1 MWLPPIK
8 STWLPALFAMSW
20 EACSP
25 GEGESLHRQH
35 YLGTYLYLQKSITTP
50 LLWEMQLIMKV
61 AKNMIL
67 NQFNKIIQVDFKSFL
82 QLI

>member
-1 MWLPPIK
+1 MMWLPPV
-8 STWLPALFAMSW
+8 LAMCR
-20 EACSP
+20 EARPP
-25 GEGESLHRQH
+25 GEGGSLHRQH
-35 YLGTYLYLQKSITTP
+35 YLGTYLYLQKSVITP

>member
-1 MWLPPIK
+1 MWLPPV
-8 STWLPALFAMSW
+8 LAMCW
-20 EACSP
+20 EACPP
-25 GEGESLHRQH
+25 GGGWSLHRQH
-35 YLGTYLYLQKSITTP
+35 YLGTYLYLQKSIVTP